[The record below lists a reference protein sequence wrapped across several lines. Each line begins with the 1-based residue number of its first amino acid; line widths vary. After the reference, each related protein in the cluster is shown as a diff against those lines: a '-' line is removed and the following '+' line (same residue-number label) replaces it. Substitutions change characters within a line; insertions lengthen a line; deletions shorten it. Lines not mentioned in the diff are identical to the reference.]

1 MSKLPPCKDG
11 KKHSWKWVKDK
22 IITKKVQYN
31 GYSPT
36 IRLSVRSLYQCQNC
50 PAKKVGRP
58 GVNSRGQAARKI
70 GDDYDYDQGN

>member
-22 IITKKVQYN
+22 IIKKVQYN
-31 GYSPT
+31 GQGYS
-36 IRLSVRSLYQCQNC
+36 LSVRSLYQCQNC

-70 GDDYDYDQGN
+70 GDDYDQGN